1 MRDMASGSGDPAYTA
16 SMSEADSRFREA
28 LRIDLQRLLGE
39 GIVVRGVTTRA
50 TDEGRVEAVAVVKAG
65 ERYLRFTATGDTI
78 VEAYGRLVTDS
89 HPERIPAQDAP

>member
-39 GIVVRGVTTRA
+39 GIVVR
-50 TDEGRVEAVAVVKAG
+50 
-65 ERYLRFTATGDTI
+65 
-78 VEAYGRLVTDS
+78 
-89 HPERIPAQDAP
+89 